1 MGFSAIRFYFRFLE
15 SRGSILTSY
24 FPNQTPISMSSSLI
38 HTNAHIFPSPLEF
51 RPERWLDN
59 KGLEKYLV
67 SFSKGSRQCVG
78 VNLAYAELYLCLNAV
93 FGRYGTKEQKAL
105 RRMELFETTKE
116 DVEMKHDLFIPG
128 PRKESKGVRVVLG

>member
-1 MGFSAIRFYFRFLE
+1 
-15 SRGSILTSY
+15 
-24 FPNQTPISMSSSLI
+24 MSSSLI
-38 HTNAHIFPSPLEF
+38 HTNAHVFPSPLEF

-78 VNLAYAELYLCLNAV
+78 INLAYAELYLCLNAV
-93 FGRYGTKEQKAL
+93 FGRYGPGVEGAQKGVNPKL
-105 RRMELFETTKE
+105 RKMELFETTKE

-128 PRKESKGVRVVLG
+128 PKKESKGVRVVLG